1 MKTRM
6 GKNVDFVRLLAKA
19 SRKVVAAATGV
30 VKDWYSSVWRNDK
43 GSKKENMQEIYLQK
57 LEHNRQDRCPKEHG
71 GIR

>member
-57 LEHNRQDRCPKEHG
+57 LEHNRQDHCPKEHG